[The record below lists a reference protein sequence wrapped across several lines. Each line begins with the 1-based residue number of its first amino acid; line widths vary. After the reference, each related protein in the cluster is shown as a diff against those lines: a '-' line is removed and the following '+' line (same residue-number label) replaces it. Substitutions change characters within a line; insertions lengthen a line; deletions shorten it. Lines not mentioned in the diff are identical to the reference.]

1 MTLIFTYLF
10 GVIVAPFHSELEGSA
25 LAGVPNRP
33 VVLQWHHA
41 SYKEIMVTRPHEQG
55 HRITS

>member
-10 GVIVAPFHSELEGSA
+10 GVIVAPFHGELERSA
-25 LAGVPNRP
+25 LAVVPNRP

-41 SYKEIMVTRPHEQG
+41 SYKEIMVTRPHVQG
-55 HRITS
+55 H